1 VTFVIAGL
9 GNPGP
14 AYAGTRHNIGAMVVA
29 ELAANLNVKL
39 SRHKKAFAAV
49 GQSHIGLPG
58 SQLGQH
64 SVVLAIP
71 LCFMNESG
79 GPVKSLLDFYDVPPE
94 NLIVVHDELDI
105 DFAAIRLKFG
115 GGDNGHNGLKSIK
128 KSIGTGEYFRA
139 RVGIGRPIGRQDPAD
154 FVLSTFSSGERKELP
169 ELIGR
174 SCDAIETLITQG
186 LDTAQS
192 KFNS

>member
-1 VTFVIAGL
+1 MTFVIAGL

-39 SRHKKAFAAV
+39 SRHKKAFAAA

-58 SQLGQH
+58 SQT

-79 GPVKSLLDFYDVPPE
+79 GPIKSILDFYDVPPE

-105 DFAAIRLKFG
+105 AFATIRLKFG

-139 RVGIGRPIGRQDPAD
+139 RVGIGRPVGRQDPAD
-154 FVLSTFSSGERKELP
+154 FVLSPFSSGERKELP

>member
-1 VTFVIAGL
+1 MTFVIAGL

-14 AYAGTRHNIGAMVVA
+14 AYSATRHNIGAMVVS
-29 ELAANLNVKL
+29 ELAANLSLKL

-49 GQSHIGLPG
+49 GQGHIGIPG
-58 SQLGQH
+58 SQQ

-71 LCFMNESG
+71 LCYMNESG
-79 GPVKSLLDFYDVPPE
+79 GPLKSILDFYDVPPE

-105 DFAAIRLKFG
+105 DFAAIRMKFG
-115 GGDNGHNGLKSIK
+115 GGDNGHNGLRSIK
-128 KSIGTGEYFRA
+128 KSIGSGEYFRA
-139 RVGIGRPIGRQDPAD
+139 RVGIGRPVGSQDPAD
-154 FVLSTFSSGERKELP
+154 FVLSPFNSGERKELP

-174 SCDAIETLITQG
+174 SCDGIETLVVEG
-186 LDTAQS
+186 LAKAQS